1 MFKNYIKE
9 LEGNLSHLS
18 KKHSQEIL
26 KEIQSY
32 ISESDSS

>member
-18 KKHSQEIL
+18 KKYFQEIL
-26 KEIQSY
+26 KALR
-32 ISESDSS
+32 

>member
-26 KEIQSY
+26 KALR
-32 ISESDSS
+32 